1 MFLFQYTLSYL
12 GRMDFSCLSYIQLL
26 ATSKWTF
33 ALFTSHIILSF
44 NGTSFIYCL
53 SSFSLSFL
61 SLFRS
66 NMEIIN
72 KFKSISLS
80 SFNSSRTR
88 LKHFSVSFSSTFLFS
103 FHQTTKKSRF
113 YQINFHWTNII
124 EEIRIDDVHARLNAS
139 PLNIGQK
146 AKRFLPG

>member
-1 MFLFQYTLSYL
+1 MFLFQYTLSYI
-12 GRMDFSCLSYIQLL
+12 GRMDISCLSYIQLL
-26 ATSKWTF
+26 ATSRWTF
-33 ALFTSHIILSF
+33 TLFTSYFILSF

-53 SSFSLSFL
+53 SSFSLSFF

-88 LKHFSVSFSSTFLFS
+88 LKHFSVSFST
-103 FHQTTKKSRF
+103 QNQKNKKKSRF
-113 YQINFHWTNII
+113 YQINFHWTKIK
-124 EEIRIDDVHARLNAS
+124 EEIRINDVHAWLNAS
-139 PLNIGQK
+139 PSNIRQIGR
-146 AKRFLPG
+146 RFYPG